1 MNPLHLQTVL
11 QFGFTTI
18 FTISFLTAILYKVAQ
33 FLLLFSVRRCS
44 KKFGFRLVDD
54 HEDWNLYWTDFS
66 VSLERV
72 MDMKKYQVVM
82 HFDFITIIKINVW
95 SGPG

>member
-1 MNPLHLQTVL
+1 M
-11 QFGFTTI
+11 
-18 FTISFLTAILYKVAQ
+18 
-33 FLLLFSVRRCS
+33 RRCS

-82 HFDFITIIKINVW
+82 HLLLLQLSK
-95 SGPG
+95 